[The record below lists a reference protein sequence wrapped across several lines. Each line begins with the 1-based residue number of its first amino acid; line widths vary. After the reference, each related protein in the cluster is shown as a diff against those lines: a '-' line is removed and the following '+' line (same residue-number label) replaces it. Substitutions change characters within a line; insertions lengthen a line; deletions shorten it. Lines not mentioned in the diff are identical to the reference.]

1 MEVGLQIF
9 ESEEFGEIRTLS
21 DWENPKF
28 CLVDVCRVLDL
39 RVDNVVTSLKGDP
52 YTAGGISLHP
62 ITDSLGRTQM
72 VNFVDEPCLYR
83 IIFTSRKPN
92 ALKFQDWIFRVVIPS
107 LRKTGF
113 YSLDGATAMPTI
125 AECLPIKE
133 EELSFLD
140 ANINLLPLELHA
152 VLEKL
157 KFNSN
162 MLAEIVKFASY
173 CLPGEI
179 WKPIKNFNGRYQV
192 STKGNVVSFFGGKPR
207 ILKPRIDKDGYLR
220 VNLSKDGKHY
230 LCGIHRIV
238 GEAFIPNPEN
248 KPLVH
253 HRDDN
258 PANNCVENL
267 EWATEEENAK
277 YAVESGARKSGEKH
291 FRAVI
296 SNEDAIYV
304 RTHYIPRHPEF
315 NGRALARKFNVTV
328 NTIYNI
334 VCGKTY
340 KNIV

>member
-1 MEVGLQIF
+1 MFKLKTKTTKPTKAFLFNFFGQIITCERAVCQVFLAKSDLLKGRLIMEVGLQIF
-9 ESEEFGEIRTLS
+9 ESEEFGEIRTLG

-133 EELSFLD
+133 EELIFLD
-140 ANINLLPLELHA
+140 ANVNLLPLELHA

-192 STKGNVVSFFGGKPR
+192 STKGNVVSF
-207 ILKPRIDKDGYLR
+207 L
-220 VNLSKDGKHY
+220 
-230 LCGIHRIV
+230 
-238 GEAFIPNPEN
+238 A
-248 KPLVH
+248 
-253 HRDDN
+253 
-258 PANNCVENL
+258 
-267 EWATEEENAK
+267 
-277 YAVESGARKSGEKH
+277 ESH
-291 FRAVI
+291 VF
-296 SNEDAIYV
+296 
-304 RTHYIPRHPEF
+304 
-315 NGRALARKFNVTV
+315 
-328 NTIYNI
+328 
-334 VCGKTY
+334 
-340 KNIV
+340 